1 MAGYR
6 QFYELS
12 GPAFG
17 KSLTHNAL
25 LVYPQLEELGEEID
39 ELIVEGGIGIV
50 TGEMGIGK
58 TTSLRYCTEALHER
72 NCHVA
77 YHGSSR
83 HAVAVLQGLVEA
95 LGVAPAS
102 LRVHLLRQLTQ
113 LVWRM
118 WQEQRKRTVVI
129 LDDAHLLEDSFL
141 EDARLLTNFGM
152 DDADPLVLLLVG
164 HPSLRMR
171 LGRPVH
177 LALLD
182 RVRMH
187 YRLEGLSCEET
198 AQYVD
203 RHLKHAGA
211 RREVFTPD
219 AKAAIFEHSQGIPRR
234 INQLAREVLKKG
246 AQRKLTPVDA
256 AFVSTIV
263 PLLANN

>member
-1 MAGYR
+1 MTGYR

-17 KSLTHNAL
+17 KSLTRNAL
-25 LVYPQLEELGEEID
+25 LVYPQLEELSEEIE
-39 ELIVEGGIGIV
+39 ELILEGGIGIV

-58 TTSLRYCTEALHER
+58 TTSLRYCTEAIGER
-72 NCHVA
+72 NCQLA
-77 YHGSSR
+77 YQGSSR

-95 LGVAPAS
+95 LGVAPTGT
-102 LRVHLLRQLTQ
+102 RVNLLRQISQ
-113 LVWRM
+113 LVWRT
-118 WQEQRKRTVVI
+118 WQEQRKKTVAVV
-129 LDDAHLLEDSFL
+129 DDAHLLEDSFL
-141 EDARLLTNFGM
+141 EDMRLVTNFGM
-152 DDADPLVLLLVG
+152 DDSDPLVLILVG

-187 YRLEGLSCEET
+187 YRLEGLSCDET

-211 RREVFTPD
+211 RGDIFTPD
-219 AKAAIFEHSQGIPRR
+219 AKAALFEHSQGIPRR
-234 INQLAREVLKKG
+234 INHLAREVLKKG
-246 AQRKLTPVDA
+246 AQRKVKPIDA
-256 AFVSTIV
+256 TFVNTIV
-263 PLLANN
+263 PLLSSN